1 LNSTV
6 VNNYFLSTFIS
17 YLNNM
22 QPAQKIIQP
31 KMATQLILTVLIIGL
46 AAGMLSGLVG
56 VGGGII
62 MVPALIFF
70 MGYTQHQAQGTSLGV
85 LTLPVVIIASLY
97 YYHQCQKLGTPMDLK
112 VIGLLAA
119 GFVVG
124 GYFGS
129 KLALSLNTDLLK
141 KIFAVVLF
149 YTAFKMLG
157 WDAAII
163 KWVKGIF

>member
-1 LNSTV
+1 M
-6 VNNYFLSTFIS
+6 LSASKNI
-17 YLNNM
+17 
-22 QPAQKIIQP
+22 QQK
-31 KMATQLILTVLIIGL
+31 MTTQILLTVLLIGL
-46 AAGMLSGLVG
+46 AAGVLSGLVG

-70 MGYTQHQAQGTSLGV
+70 MSYTQHQAQGTSLGV

-97 YYHQCQKLGTPMDLK
+97 YYFQCQKLGTPMDLR
-112 VIGLLAA
+112 VIGLLAL

-129 KLALSLNTDLLK
+129 KLALSLNTDVLR
-141 KIFAVVLF
+141 KIFSVVLF
-149 YTAFKMLG
+149 YTAFKMLD
-157 WDAAII
+157 WDAVII